1 MIGRKQSTIGA
12 ITLALA
18 GCATAPSPP
27 PAAVPPPVAAPPA
40 LNTLGLERVVGH
52 NAAAL
57 AALFG
62 KPDMDV
68 REESARKLQF
78 ASSICVLDAYL
89 YPPKRGAEPVVTYV
103 DARQPDGR
111 DIDRASCV
119 AALVR
124 REGGR

>member
-1 MIGRKQSTIGA
+1 MIGQKKLIG
-12 ITLALA
+12 IVLGLALS
-18 GCATAPSPP
+18 GCTTSPSLP
-27 PAAVPPPVAAPPA
+27 PATVESAAPPPP
-40 LNTLGLERVVGH
+40 LNTQGLERVIGH

-57 AALFG
+57 TALFG
-62 KPDMDV
+62 KPDLDI

-103 DARQPDGR
+103 DARQPNGR

-124 REGGR
+124 RTGGS

>member
-1 MIGRKQSTIGA
+1 MIGQKKLIG
-12 ITLALA
+12 TVLGLALS
-18 GCATAPSPP
+18 GCATAPSQP
-27 PAAVPPPVAAPPA
+27 PAAQSAAPPPA
-40 LNTLGLERVVGH
+40 LNTLGLERVIGH

-57 AALFG
+57 TTLFG
-62 KPDMDV
+62 KPDLDI

-103 DARQPDGR
+103 DARQPNGR

-124 REGGR
+124 RTGGG